1 MKVPHVIP
9 YQGSKRKLAAA
20 ILQNVE
26 GIDIDTLYEPFSGS
40 GAITLAAAAK
50 GIANKYIL
58 NDKYVPLMELWDLI
72 INSPELASDRYETI
86 WMGQITNS
94 SDIEAIPYSY
104 EHFMEIRQQFNRD
117 NDPVK
122 FLYLLARCVKNAV
135 RFNSN
140 GEFNQSPDKRRKGT
154 APEKMR
160 ASILAASKV
169 LQGKSSIFSEDFKTV
184 TSKATSNDL
193 IYMDPPWQGTSTK
206 KDTRYA
212 FILQID
218 ELIENLED
226 LNSRN
231 VPYLLSFDGACG
243 DKSYGKDLPKHLNLK
258 KTILDAG
265 RSSQAILLGREDKT
279 LESLYLS
286 PTLVEKIEAAKLLVA
301 V

>member
-9 YQGSKRKLAAA
+9 YQGSKRKLADA
-20 ILQNVE
+20 ILQHVE

-50 GIANKYIL
+50 GIANKYVL
-58 NDKYVPLMELWDLI
+58 NDKYIPIMGLWDLI
-72 INSPELASDRYETI
+72 INSPDLAADRYEAVWT
-86 WMGQITNS
+86 GQIPNS

-104 EHFMEIRQQFNRD
+104 EHFMAIRQQFNKD

-154 APEKMR
+154 APDKMR
-160 ASILAASKV
+160 ANIFGASKV
-169 LQGKSSIFSEDFKTV
+169 LQGKSSVFSEDFKSV

-212 FILQID
+212 FILQIE
-218 ELIENLED
+218 ELIEELEE
-226 LNSRN
+226 LNKRN
-231 VPYLLSFDGACG
+231 VPYLLSFDGVCG
-243 DKSYGKDLPKHLNLK
+243 DKSYGKDLPEHLNLK
-258 KTILDAG
+258 KTMLDAG

-286 PTLVEKIEAAKLLVA
+286 PALVEKIEATKILTA

>member
-9 YQGSKRKLAAA
+9 YQGSKRKLADA
-20 ILQNVE
+20 ILQHVE
-26 GIDIDTLYEPFSGS
+26 GVDIDTFYEPFSGS

-50 GIANKYIL
+50 GVANKYVL
-58 NDKYVPLMELWDLI
+58 NDKYAPIMDLWDLI
-72 INSPELASDRYETI
+72 INSPASAADRYEAV
-86 WMGQITNS
+86 WEGQIPS
-94 SDIEAIPYSY
+94 SNDVEPISYSY
-104 EHFMEIRQQFNRD
+104 DHFMEIRTLFNRD
-117 NDPVK
+117 NDPAK

-154 APEKMR
+154 APSKMR
-160 ASILAASKV
+160 SNIFGASKV
-169 LQGKSSIFSEDFKTV
+169 LQGKSSLFSEDFKTV
-184 TSKATSNDL
+184 TSKATNNDL

-218 ELIENLED
+218 ELIGELEE
-226 LNSRN
+226 LNKRD
-231 VPYLLSFDGACG
+231 VPYLLSFDGVCG
-243 DKSYGKDLPKHLNLK
+243 DKSYGKDLPEHLRLR
-258 KTILDAG
+258 KTMLDAG

-286 PTLVEKIEAAKLLVA
+286 PALVA
-301 V
+301 KVEATKLSAAV

>member
-9 YQGSKRKLAAA
+9 YQGSKRKLADA
-20 ILQNVE
+20 ILQHVE

-50 GIANKYIL
+50 GVANQYVL
-58 NDKYVPLMELWDLI
+58 NDKYAPIMDLWDLI
-72 INSPELASDRYETI
+72 INSPELAADRYEAV
-86 WMGQITNS
+86 WEGQIPS
-94 SDIEAIPYSY
+94 SDDVEPISYSY
-104 EHFMEIRQQFNRD
+104 EHFMEIRAQFNRD
-117 NDPVK
+117 NDPAK
-122 FLYLLARCVKNAV
+122 FLYLLARCVKNAI

-140 GEFNQSPDKRRKGT
+140 GDFNQSPDKRRKGT
-154 APEKMR
+154 APDKMR
-160 ASILAASKV
+160 ANIFGASKV

-184 TSKATSNDL
+184 TSKATRNDL

-218 ELIENLED
+218 ELIGELEE
-226 LNSRN
+226 LNKRD
-231 VPYLLSFDGACG
+231 VPYLLSFDGVCG
-243 DKSYGKDLPKHLNLK
+243 DKSYGKDLPQHLNLR
-258 KTILDAG
+258 KTMLDAG

-286 PTLVEKIEAAKLLVA
+286 PALVEKVKATNLLVA